1 MVRLLS
7 LIATAAISIS
17 SSHAFVAP
25 GSIRVQVTAQYAK
38 LEGREIE
45 GTLTPTNNFVL
56 IKKAGIQD
64 TTEGGILLT
73 GKVSSN
79 DTYCFI
85 FLDRGNHM
93 FGDCKHM
100 CWGHISFSCSI
111 MYIYIFKQYLLF
123 E

>member
-1 MVRLLS
+1 MVRLLP

-25 GSIRVQVTAQYAK
+25 GSIRVQVTAQSAK

-73 GKVSSN
+73 GKVSN
-79 DTYCFI
+79 INICTYNAYLFA
-85 FLDRGNHM
+85 FL
-93 FGDCKHM
+93 
-100 CWGHISFSCSI
+100 
-111 MYIYIFKQYLLF
+111 QTVLLF
-123 E
+123 ELLQ

>member
-1 MVRLLS
+1 MVRLLP

-73 GKVSSN
+73 GKVSSTN
-79 DTYCFI
+79 ICTYNAY
-85 FLDRGNHM
+85 L
-93 FGDCKHM
+93 FG
-100 CWGHISFSCSI
+100 
-111 MYIYIFKQYLLF
+111 
-123 E
+123 